1 MTDDPVAVLRRWA
14 ESGAVWR
21 VLSRRGG
28 RVTVG
33 LYECTGGAEVDR
45 IESGDPA
52 LLDYLGDRS
61 GSED

>member
-1 MTDDPVAVLRRWA
+1 MTDDPVTVLRRWA
-14 ESGAVWR
+14 GSGAIWR

-28 RVTVG
+28 RVIVG

-52 LLDYLGDRS
+52 LLDYIGDRS